1 MDLMPPEQTTQPP
14 SASRLLG
21 GARSGAHPAYLRT
34 SRGVSTPLPQRP
46 RLFTRAS
53 VVRRPPARL
62 EPISS
67 PTPCLSVR
75 QQLTPEKDHHRCTSN
90 SFHNEAGGLSGAS
103 SAMCGESAGARPPLA
118 VSLPPYEASLL
129 PMGGGM
135 FRACTT
141 KLESAPLPAHV
152 ESPPRRE
159 MGPAGALRA
168 LAINGYIVAMTADGS
183 GSSAAGATESSSA
196 VRSTAAAPR
205 MHAVGSGKR
214 HRMVSSADTQHSSA
228 SSVLAPPRSRGAF
241 SHGSAGVGSAVPHDA
256 SLDAPTTHALP
267 TSVAHE
273 LPEHYELEADGAPQ
287 HYSRSSSRG
296 VVSYSASFI
305 HAGDAGVSGK
315 VGGIAILGSQSA
327 LSDDA
332 ADTQCLI
339 LEDSVDTATVVTPAQ
354 LLQMRAEAALG
365 RVHPCAADEP
375 PTSYQRRLVTADVLR
390 DWTGW
395 EDLEL
400 VLTAQLRVDAEA
412 MIGVD
417 QIGAHLPSLSS
428 LKLHNSRISRVRQ
441 LGTGFHALKY
451 LWLNRCHVTDLHGIA
466 ACCPSLV
473 DLYLPF
479 NHVRD
484 VAPVMA
490 LSETLEVL
498 DVEGNLLEDAAELG
512 TVLASLHGVRAL
524 SLLGNPLTCQHQVRV
539 RDAYRDLLAE
549 EGLGASAST
558 AASDDVL
565 SSGPPQREHT
575 PFSQVLAA
583 WVRLLMPQLQTLN
596 DVAADVALLSACT
609 SPPTRGFLSEEAS
622 CRLAAPTPA
631 HVDPLDDALA
641 EELRLVEEC
650 VRDTDAFDS
659 LLAAVEEANQHVYTR
674 PSTSHNGAQRR
685 LVPTTAM
692 GVARPFTS
700 LWSRAPV
707 RLGSSGRST
716 SNASALTTGTVIA
729 GTVTAGLRRRLATS
743 SAPPVDAVQ
752 EGLLGTAATAAVGPT
767 GGTGWSVPL
776 SDICGSNSW
785 SCAAATTDLDE
796 DARIAA
802 LLSNDSEEEE
812 WERFKASLLRSQSA
826 QAAAMPRLGAS
837 MSTMAAAPSHHQLLH
852 TENEEAAATA
862 DARQAEDFDK
872 ELRTELTRLRM
883 RIAKEGR

>member
-1 MDLMPPEQTTQPP
+1 MDLMPPAQTTQPP
-14 SASRLLG
+14 SASQFLG

-34 SRGVSTPLPQRP
+34 SRGVSTPLPPRP

-67 PTPCLSVR
+67 PTPCLPVQR
-75 QQLTPEKDHHRCTSN
+75 RLMPEKDHHRCTSN
-90 SFHNEAGGLSGAS
+90 SFHDEAGGLSGAS
-103 SAMCGESAGARPPLA
+103 SAAWGEPAGARLPLA
-118 VSLPPYEASLL
+118 VSFPPHEASLL

-135 FRACTT
+135 FCACTT

-159 MGPAGALRA
+159 MGPAGASRA
-168 LAINGYIVAMTADGS
+168 LATNGSSVAITADGS
-183 GSSAAGATESSSA
+183 GSLATGATESSSA
-196 VRSTAAAPR
+196 VQSTAAVPR

-241 SHGSAGVGSAVPHDA
+241 SHSNAGVESAVPHDA
-256 SLDAPTTHALP
+256 SLDAPATHALP
-267 TSVAHE
+267 SSVTHE
-273 LPEHYELEADGAPQ
+273 LPEHHELDAYGAPQ
-287 HYSRSSSRG
+287 HYSSSSRG
-296 VVSYSASFI
+296 AISYSASPI

-315 VGGIAILGSQSA
+315 AGGIAPLGSQST
-327 LSDDA
+327 LSEDA

-339 LEDSVDTATVVTPAQ
+339 LEDSVDTATVVTSAQ

-365 RVHPCAADEP
+365 RVHRCAADEP

-484 VAPVMA
+484 VTPVMA

-558 AASDDVL
+558 AASDNVL
-565 SSGPPQREHT
+565 SSGPPQRERT

-583 WVRLLMPQLQTLN
+583 WVLLLMPQLQTLN
-596 DVAADVALLSACT
+596 DVAADVAVSSSCT
-609 SPPTRGFLSEEAS
+609 SPPTRGFLSEES
-622 CRLAAPTPA
+622 SRRLAAPTPA

-659 LLAAVEEANQHVYTR
+659 LLAAVEEANQHVYMH

-700 LWSRAPV
+700 LWSKAPV

-743 SAPPVDAVQ
+743 SAPPVDAAQ
-752 EGLLGTAATAAVGPT
+752 EGLQGTVATAAAGPT
-767 GGTGWSVPL
+767 DGTDSRVPL
-776 SDICGSNSW
+776 SDICGRNSR

-826 QAAAMPRLGAS
+826 QAAAIPRLAAS
-837 MSTMAAAPSHHQLLH
+837 MSTMAAEPSHHQLPH
-852 TENEEAAATA
+852 TENGEAAATA
-862 DARQAEDFDK
+862 DARQADDFDK
-872 ELRTELTRLRM
+872 ELRMELTRLRM

>member
-67 PTPCLSVR
+67 PTPTTCLPVQ
-75 QQLTPEKDHHRCTSN
+75 QQLMPEKDHHRCTSN
-90 SFHNEAGGLSGAS
+90 SFHDEAGGLSGAS
-103 SAMCGESAGARPPLA
+103 SAVCGEPAGARPSLA

-135 FRACTT
+135 LRACTT

-159 MGPAGALRA
+159 RGLAVASRA
-168 LAINGYIVAMTADGS
+168 LAIKGYSVAMTADGS
-183 GSSAAGATESSSA
+183 GSLATGATESSSA

-241 SHGSAGVGSAVPHDA
+241 SHGSAGVESAVPHDD
-256 SLDAPTTHALP
+256 SLGAPTTHALP
-267 TSVAHE
+267 TSVAND
-273 LPEHYELEADGAPQ
+273 LPEHHELEPDGAPQ

-296 VVSYSASFI
+296 AVSYSASSI

-315 VGGIAILGSQSA
+315 VGGIAPLGSQSA
-327 LSDDA
+327 SSDDA

-339 LEDSVDTATVVTPAQ
+339 LEDSVDTATVVTSAQ
-354 LLQMRAEAALG
+354 LLQLRADAALG
-365 RVHPCAADEP
+365 RVHRCAADEP

-466 ACCPSLV
+466 VCCPSLV

-512 TVLASLHGVRAL
+512 TVLASLQGVRAL

-558 AASDDVL
+558 AASVDVL
-565 SSGPPQREHT
+565 SSGPTEREHT

-596 DVAADVALLSACT
+596 DVAADVAVSSSCT

-622 CRLAAPTPA
+622 RRLAAPTTA

-707 RLGSSGRST
+707 RLGSSGRSM

-729 GTVTAGLRRRLATS
+729 GTVTVGLRRRLATS
-743 SAPPVDAVQ
+743 SAAPVDAAQ
-752 EGLLGTAATAAVGPT
+752 EGLLGTAAVGPT
-767 GGTGWSVPL
+767 GSTDSSVLL
-776 SDICGSNSW
+776 SDICGSNSR

-826 QAAAMPRLGAS
+826 QAAAMPRLDAS
-837 MSTMAAAPSHHQLLH
+837 TSTMAAAPSHHQLLH

-862 DARQAEDFDK
+862 EALQADDFDK